1 MTPLVSKLLAPPAL
15 SARAS
20 VGLLAPRLVV
30 GLALILH
37 GLPKLA
43 NPLGWMGPDAW
54 APGPLQA
61 LAVLSEVGGG
71 AAIVLGLLTPLA
83 SLGVLA
89 TMAVAAWTH
98 ISRGDPFVGR
108 SGSYELALVYAAIA
122 ALFLVAGPGR
132 YAVDAFVFG
141 PKPR

>member
-1 MTPLVSKLLAPPAL
+1 MTPLLSKLFAPPVL

-20 VGLLAPRLVV
+20 AGLLVPRIVV
-30 GLALILH
+30 GLALIFH

-54 APGPLQA
+54 APAPLQA

-98 ISRGDPFVGR
+98 ISSGGPFVGKA
-108 SGSYELALVYAAIA
+108 GSYELPLTYAAVA
-122 ALFLVAGPGR
+122 VLLLAAGPGR
-132 YAVDAFVFG
+132 HAVDALVFR
-141 PKPR
+141 PRPR